1 MTQPPP
7 DPYGSSPFQPVN
19 YPAAGPQQPPP
30 VNYPQQRPYP
40 GGMRGV
46 DQNTNNAYV
55 RPGVVTAGFVL
66 WLLAALSW
74 PLGTLLRELVAGTA
88 IGGFG
93 VVMGLFFLV
102 CLGIAGVV
110 GAIMFLRG
118 SYHARLALCG
128 VALIVEVMAVIG
140 LVSLSRDSEYTGAAE
155 VVAWLV
161 VLARLLLPPVAVV
174 VSLLPGT
181 RQYFAANLG

>member
-1 MTQPPP
+1 MTQPP
-7 DPYGSSPFQPVN
+7 DPNASPYQPVH
-19 YPAAGPQQPPP
+19 YPPAGQQQPP
-30 VNYPQQRPYP
+30 VNFPPPQRPYP
-40 GGMRGV
+40 GAMRGV
-46 DQNTNNAYV
+46 DQNTNTYV
-55 RPGVVTAGFVL
+55 RPGVVTVGFAL
-66 WLLAALSW
+66 WLAAALSW

-93 VVMGLFFLV
+93 VVMGLFFLL
-102 CLGIAGVV
+102 CLGIGGVV

-118 SYHARLALCG
+118 SYHARLALCL
-128 VALIVEVMAVIG
+128 VSLVVEIMAIIN
-140 LVSLSRDSEYTGAAE
+140 LVSLSRDTELSGAAE

-161 VLARLLLPPVAVV
+161 VLLRLLLPPVAVV

>member
-7 DPYGSSPFQPVN
+7 DPYGSSPYQPVN
-19 YPAAGPQQPPP
+19 YPAAGQQQPGGFPP
-30 VNYPQQRPYP
+30 RAPYP

-46 DQNTNNAYV
+46 DQNTNNTYV

-66 WLLAALSW
+66 WLLTALSW

-93 VVMGLFFLV
+93 VVMGLFFVV
-102 CLGIAGVV
+102 CLGVAGVV

-118 SYHARLALCG
+118 RYHARLALCG
-128 VALIVEVMAVIG
+128 AALIVELMAIIN
-140 LVSLSRDSEYTGAAE
+140 LVSLSDGTEYSGAAE

>member
-7 DPYGSSPFQPVN
+7 DPYGSSPYQPVN
-19 YPAAGPQQPPP
+19 YPAAGQQPPVHQP
-30 VNYPQQRPYP
+30 FPQRPFP
-40 GGMRGV
+40 GAMRGV
-46 DQNTNNAYV
+46 DQNTSQTYV
-55 RPGVVTAGFVL
+55 RPAVVTIGFVL
-66 WLLAALSW
+66 WLLTALSW
-74 PLGTLLRELVAGTA
+74 PLGTLLRELVAGSP

-93 VVMGLFFLV
+93 VVMGLFFLL

-140 LVSLSRDSEYTGAAE
+140 VASLSDGGGYSGAAE

-161 VLARLLLPPVAVV
+161 ALARLVLPPVAVV